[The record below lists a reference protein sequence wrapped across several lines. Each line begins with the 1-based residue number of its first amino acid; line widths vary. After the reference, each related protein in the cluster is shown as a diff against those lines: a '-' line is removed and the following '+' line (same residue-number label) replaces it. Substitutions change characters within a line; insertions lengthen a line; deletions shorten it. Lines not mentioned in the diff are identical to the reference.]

1 MATTDKVSIDEA
13 APTHARVPV
22 VKNLHKT
29 VPVTPSGRLVKEN
42 WTKNTLGPINVTYRI
57 SATAKFTRR

>member
-13 APTHARVPV
+13 APTHATVPV

-42 WTKNTLGPINVTYRI
+42 WIMNTFGEINVTYRM

>member
-1 MATTDKVSIDEA
+1 MATTAKVSIDEA
-13 APTHARVPV
+13 APTHAMVPV

-29 VPVTPSGRLVKEN
+29 VPATPFGRLVKEN
-42 WTKNTLGPINVTYRI
+42 WIMYTFGEINVTYRI